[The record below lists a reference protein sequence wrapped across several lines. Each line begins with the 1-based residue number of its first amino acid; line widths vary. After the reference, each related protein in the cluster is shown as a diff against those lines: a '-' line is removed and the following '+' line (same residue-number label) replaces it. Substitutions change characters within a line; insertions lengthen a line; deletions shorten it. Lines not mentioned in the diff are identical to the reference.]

1 MEMKTSRNIRVVV
14 VDDQELFR
22 IGVRGALGINGRI
35 QIVAEGATEVDAL
48 RLTNAHHPDVVL
60 LGLNTLDYAGSPS
73 KNLSVFDTIRRLVKV
88 GQTNVL
94 VLSRLA
100 QKGLV
105 HSLLQAGASGFMLKD
120 EAMNSCEVLVQA
132 IESLA
137 WKRKLPLSPSL
148 YEKLFLH
155 DPESSSVPKLTKRRI
170 EMMQAIADN
179 PHLTLAQ
186 VADLLGIAEST
197 LRNNLSAISRTLE
210 TPSVSGSM
218 IECLRLGVVKIC
230 R

>member
-1 MEMKTSRNIRVVV
+1 MEMKTGRKIRVVV
-14 VDDQELFR
+14 VDDQEVFR
-22 IGVRGALGINGRI
+22 IGVRGGLSTNGRI
-35 QIVAEGATEVDAL
+35 EIVAEGATEADAL
-48 RLTNAHHPDVVL
+48 RLANAHHPNVLL
-60 LGLNTLDYAGSPS
+60 LGLNTLDHSGPPS
-73 KNLSVFDTIRRLVKV
+73 RNLSVFDTIRRLVKV

-94 VLSRLA
+94 VLSWLA

-105 HSLLQAGASGFMLKD
+105 HSLLQAGASGFMLRD

-155 DPESSSVPKLTKRRI
+155 EPEFNGTPWLTKRRI
-170 EMMQAIADN
+170 EMMQTIADN

-197 LRNNLSAISRTLE
+197 LRNNLSAISRALD
-210 TPSVSGSM
+210 TPNANGAM
-218 IECLRLGVVKIC
+218 IECLRLGLVQISH
-230 R
+230 

>member
-1 MEMKTSRNIRVVV
+1 MGAGQKIRVVV

-22 IGVRGALGINGRI
+22 IGVRSGLSTNGRI
-35 QIVAEGATEVDAL
+35 EIVAEGVTEADAL
-48 RLTNAHHPDVVL
+48 RLTNAHHPDVLL
-60 LGLNTLDYAGSPS
+60 LGLTLGYSGTSS
-73 KNLSVFDTIRRLVKV
+73 RNLSVFDTIRRLVKV

-94 VLSRLA
+94 VLSRMA

-120 EAMNSCEVLVQA
+120 EAMNSCEVLEKA

-137 WKRKLPLSPSL
+137 GKRKVPLTPSL
-148 YEKLFLH
+148 YNKLFLH
-155 DPESSSVPKLTKRRI
+155 DPEVDDIPQLTKRRI
-170 EMMQAIADN
+170 EIMQTIADN
-179 PHLTLAQ
+179 PHLTLVQ
-186 VADLLGIAEST
+186 VAKLMGIAEST

-210 TPSVSGSM
+210 TPSLSGSI

>member
-88 GQTNVL
+88 GQT
-94 VLSRLA
+94 
-100 QKGLV
+100 
-105 HSLLQAGASGFMLKD
+105 D
-120 EAMNSCEVLVQA
+120 
-132 IESLA
+132 
-137 WKRKLPLSPSL
+137 RK
-148 YEKLFLH
+148 
-155 DPESSSVPKLTKRRI
+155 SV
-170 EMMQAIADN
+170 
-179 PHLTLAQ
+179 
-186 VADLLGIAEST
+186 V
-197 LRNNLSAISRTLE
+197 
-210 TPSVSGSM
+210 
-218 IECLRLGVVKIC
+218 
-230 R
+230 